1 MDVTLRQEGGSV
13 SATIPAELARRFQLA
28 PGDHVQVIATEHGI
42 LLSPY
47 EPTVQE
53 SLALA
58 AEAARQFEPA
68 LRELAR

>member
-1 MDVTLRQEGGSV
+1 MDVTLRQADGSV

-28 PGDHVQVIATEHGI
+28 PGDHVQVTATEHGI